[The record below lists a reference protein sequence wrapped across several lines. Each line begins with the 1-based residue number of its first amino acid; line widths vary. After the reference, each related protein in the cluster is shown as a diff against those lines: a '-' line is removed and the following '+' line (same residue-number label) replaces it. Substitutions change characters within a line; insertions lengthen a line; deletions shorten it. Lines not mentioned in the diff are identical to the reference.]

1 MSALHQLRIADW
13 LKTKPTGQTITVSGW
28 VRTKRGN
35 KDIAFI
41 ALSDGSTINTL
52 QIVAELVNFD
62 EEIIKKIQTG
72 CSLRVTGALVA
83 SQGAGQTVDQITR

>member
-13 LKTKPTGQTITVSGW
+13 LKTTPTGQTITVSGW

-52 QIVAELVNFD
+52 QIVA
-62 EEIIKKIQTG
+62 
-72 CSLRVTGALVA
+72 
-83 SQGAGQTVDQITR
+83 